1 VRNAAISC
9 DFVIWLDGQQV
20 SRALVGGKGASLSNL
35 IALGAPVPPA
45 FSLSTDAYAAMAEAA
60 GLPKRASDVSDDDL
74 PAIRAVIEA
83 SPLPADIRAAL
94 TEAFAELSILAG
106 GEISVAVRSSATAED
121 SAVFSFAGLHDT
133 ILDVRDYD
141 ALEEAV
147 KRCWAS
153 LWTERAVAYR
163 RQGGMDADEGGIAV
177 VIQQLVRSDVSFVAF
192 AADPISGQT
201 DYVLIN
207 ASWGLGEA
215 LVSGMVTPD
224 QVIVGSDGAI
234 HEYLIGDKA
243 EMIVPRADAPG
254 TQTVPV
260 PRLLRSLPALNREQ
274 IDAISAMT
282 RAMSDELGYPA
293 DLEGGLVG
301 SQIMLFQA
309 RPITT
314 LGMVAA

>member
-9 DFVIWLDGQQV
+9 DFVIWLDDQPV

-74 PAIRAVIEA
+74 PAIRAIIEA
-83 SPLPADIRAAL
+83 SPLPEEIHAAL
-94 TEAFAELSILAG
+94 SEAFAELTDRAG

-133 ILDVRDYD
+133 ILDVRDFD

-163 RQGGMDADEGGIAV
+163 RQGGLATDEGGIAV
-177 VIQQLVRSDVSFVAF
+177 VVQQLVRSDVSFVAF
-192 AADPISGQT
+192 AADPISGQS

-234 HEYLIGDKA
+234 HEYLIGEKA

-254 TQTVPV
+254 THSVPV
-260 PRLLRSLPALNREQ
+260 PRILRSIPALAREQ
-274 IDAISAMT
+274 VHAIAKMA
-282 RAMSDELGYPA
+282 RALSESLGYPA
-293 DLEGGLVG
+293 DLEGAFVG
-301 SQIMLFQA
+301 SQLMLFQA

-314 LGMVAA
+314 LGAVAA